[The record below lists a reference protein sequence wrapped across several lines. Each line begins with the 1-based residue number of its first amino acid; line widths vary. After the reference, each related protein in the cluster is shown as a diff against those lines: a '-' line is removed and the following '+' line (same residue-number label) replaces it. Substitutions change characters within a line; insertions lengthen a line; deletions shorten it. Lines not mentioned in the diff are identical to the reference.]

1 MIFRTEVSLPKVA
14 SQLSYRRN
22 ALMVGSCF
30 TENIGNHL
38 NQHLFPVVTNPS
50 GILYNPVSIGSCIDF
65 LTGDNKIDESDLFQA
80 NGLWNHFS
88 FHSRFSHPDKE
99 TALRMMNDSVSFAS
113 QKLMT
118 ASHLFITFGTSWVYR
133 DNEDDKIV
141 GNCHKLPAGR
151 FTRERLSPELMNA
164 QWTRLLNKLFKDYP
178 ELYIVFT
185 VSPIRHMK
193 DGSYE
198 NQVSKSALFLLI
210 DQLRSSFKSDRMVYF
225 PSYDLVMDEL
235 RDYRFYNSDM
245 VHLSETAIAFVL
257 EKFNEVFLD
266 NESKEIHYALSK
278 IIKSLSHKPF
288 QAESST
294 YLEFLSRLKVE
305 ILRLA
310 EDYPFVNFER
320 LINDIIQKKSP
331 LNFF

>member
-14 SQLSYRRN
+14 AQLSYRRN

-38 NQHLFPVVTNPS
+38 DQHLFPVATNPC
-50 GILYNPVSIGSCIDF
+50 GILYNPASIGNCIDF
-65 LTGDNKIDESDLFQA
+65 LIGDKKINESDLFQA
-80 NGLWNHFS
+80 NGLWNNFS

-99 TALRMMNDSVSFAS
+99 IALQMMNDSVSLAS
-113 QKLMT
+113 LKLRT
-118 ASHLFITFGTSWVYR
+118 ASHMFITFGTSWVYR
-133 DNEDDKIV
+133 DREDGKIV

-151 FTRERLSPELMNA
+151 FKRERLSVEVMNA
-164 QWTRLLNKLFKDYP
+164 QWSGLLNKLFKEYP
-178 ELYIVFT
+178 ELNIVFT

-210 DQLRSSFKSDRMVYF
+210 DQLKSGFKSDRLVYF

-235 RDYRFYNSDM
+235 RDYRFYDNDM
-245 VHLSETAIAFVL
+245 VHLSETATAFVL
-257 EKFNEVFLD
+257 EKFNEVFLG
-266 NESKEIHYALSK
+266 NESKEIYLALTK
-278 IIKSLSHKPF
+278 IIKSLSHRPF
-288 QAESST
+288 QTESST
-294 YLEFLSRLKVE
+294 YMEFLARLNEE

-310 EDYPFVNFER
+310 ETYPFINFER
-320 LINDIIQKKSP
+320 LINDIIQKKST

>member
-1 MIFRTEVSLPKVA
+1 MIFRTEISLPKVTE
-14 SQLSYRRN
+14 QLSYRRN

-38 NQHLFPVVTNPS
+38 QQHLFPVVTNPC
-50 GILYNPVSIGSCIDF
+50 GILYNPASIGNCIDF
-65 LTGDNKIDESDLFQA
+65 LTGDKKINESDLFQA
-80 NGLWNHFS
+80 NGLWNNFS

-99 TALRMMNDSVSFAS
+99 TALKMMNDSVSLAS
-113 QKLMT
+113 QKLKT

-133 DNEDDKIV
+133 DKENGNIV
-141 GNCHKLPAGR
+141 GNCHKLPASH
-151 FTRERLSPELMNA
+151 FTRERLSVEVMST
-164 QWTRLLNKLFKDYP
+164 QWTELLNKLLGAYP
-178 ELYIVFT
+178 DLNIVFT

-210 DQLRSSFKSDRMVYF
+210 DQLKSCFKSQHLIYF

-235 RDYRFYNSDM
+235 RDYRFYDNDM
-245 VHLSETAIAFVL
+245 LHLNEAATAFVL

-266 NESKEIHYALSK
+266 KEGKEIHLVLTK
-278 IIKSLSHKPF
+278 IIKSLSHRPF
-288 QAESST
+288 QANTST
-294 YLEFLSRLKVE
+294 YFEFLSRLNEE
-305 ILRLA
+305 ILRFA
-310 EDYPFVNFER
+310 RTYPFVNFENLR
-320 LINDIIQKKSP
+320 NDIIQKKST

>member
-14 SQLSYRRN
+14 AQLSYRRN

-30 TENIGNHL
+30 TQNIGNHL
-38 NQHLFPVVTNPS
+38 DRHLFPVVTNPC
-50 GILYNPVSIGSCIDF
+50 GILYNPASIGNCIDF
-65 LTGDNKIDESDLFQA
+65 LTGDKKINESDLFQT
-80 NGLWNHFS
+80 NGLWNNFS

-99 TALRMMNDSVSFAS
+99 TALQMMNDSVTLAS
-113 QKLMT
+113 IKLKT
-118 ASHLFITFGTSWVYR
+118 ASHLFITLGTSWVYR
-133 DNEDDKIV
+133 DREDGKIV

-151 FTRERLSPELMNA
+151 FTRERLSVEVMNA
-164 QWTRLLNKLFKDYP
+164 QWSGLLNKLFKEYP
-178 ELYIVFT
+178 ELIIVFT

-210 DQLRSSFKSDRMVYF
+210 DQLKSGFKSDRLVYF

-235 RDYRFYNSDM
+235 RDYRFYDNDM
-245 VHLSETAIAFVL
+245 VHLSETATAFIL
-257 EKFNEVFLD
+257 EKFNDVFLS
-266 NESKEIHYALSK
+266 NESKEIYFTLTK
-278 IIKSLSHKPF
+278 IIKSLSHRPF
-288 QAESST
+288 QTDSST
-294 YLEFLSRLKVE
+294 YMEFLARLNEE

-310 EDYPFVNFER
+310 ETYPFINFER